1 MEAIDDI
8 NAIDP
13 IIYSRGGQ
21 IVVDGA
27 EGNTVWLY
35 DMSGRVL
42 ATKQD
47 DYTPLEFDVP
57 ASGAYLIKIGRYPA
71 RKIVVIR

>member
-1 MEAIDDI
+1 METISAKV
-8 NAIDP
+8 
-13 IIYSRGGQ
+13 YTSRGQ

-35 DMSGRVL
+35 DVNGRVL

-47 DYTPLEFDVP
+47 EYALLRFDVP
-57 ASGAYLIKIGRYPA
+57 TSGAYMVKIGKHPA
-71 RKIVVIR
+71 RKVVVIR